1 MIEPKYGENIVV
13 LFKHENKYIW
23 YVSDLEFWYIDY
35 EVARYSLDTLYDER
49 KRSSKLTNETLPYFL
64 EDMEAYKCNRN
75 ELGEAFAKSYQE
87 DRLNAVY
94 DFKPSLFIDMDE
106 MELYSQYAE
115 YVSFEE
121 YVSEPWKGK
130 YKSFGDKIPEEEKF
144 WLACGSDVYGED

>member
-13 LFKHENKYIW
+13 LLNMKINIPGMFL
-23 YVSDLEFWYIDY
+23 DLEFWYVDY

-49 KRSSKLTNETLPYFL
+49 KRSSKLTHETLPYFL
-64 EDMEAYKCNRN
+64 EDMEAYKCDRN

-115 YVSFEE
+115 YVSLKNMFQNH
-121 YVSEPWKGK
+121 GK
-130 YKSFGDKIPEEEKF
+130 VNINHFRIRFQKKKILVDL
-144 WLACGSDVYGED
+144 WLRCIW

>member
-13 LFKHENKYIW
+13 LFKHENQYTW

-35 EVARYSLDTLYDER
+35 EVARYSLDTLYEER
-49 KRSSKLTNETLPYFL
+49 KRSLKLTLETLPYFL
-64 EDMEAYKCNRN
+64 EDMEAYKCDRN

-115 YVSFEE
+115 YVSF
-121 YVSEPWKGK
+121 
-130 YKSFGDKIPEEEKF
+130 
-144 WLACGSDVYGED
+144 

>member
-49 KRSSKLTNETLPYFL
+49 KRSSKLTHDTLPYFL
-64 EDMEAYKCNRN
+64 EDMEVYKCDRN

-121 YVSEPWKGK
+121 YVSEPWKGQ
-130 YKSFGDKIPEEEKF
+130 YKSF
-144 WLACGSDVYGED
+144 

>member
-1 MIEPKYGENIVV
+1 M
-13 LFKHENKYIW
+13 
-23 YVSDLEFWYIDY
+23 
-35 EVARYSLDTLYDER
+35 EV
-49 KRSSKLTNETLPYFL
+49 
-64 EDMEAYKCNRN
+64 YKCDRN

-121 YVSEPWKGK
+121 YVSEPWKGQ
-130 YKSFGDKIPEEEKF
+130 YKSFGDNIPEEEKF
-144 WLACGSDVYGED
+144 WLTCGSDVYGED